1 MESGYGI
8 RELTPA
14 CDTQLIRVEAWYQDF
29 SLWESKSRIG
39 AEEGAAVEGGYAF
52 GLFRLCRRR

>member
-29 SLWESKSRIG
+29 SGWESKWRVR
-39 AEEGAAVEGGYAF
+39 AEEVAVVEGGAALGF
-52 GLFRLCRRR
+52 FAPG